1 MTKDLSPLSNGA
13 QGAANLNTK
22 LAGINHDLHVVTGKM
37 TFEEI
42 TSSYKNKKCLSFR
55 EWLQREE
62 QKKKWTKD
70 DSRTAKSYVQGVFQ
84 TYGVTEEFLFCD
96 IDFLLRDI
104 NSQKEIQPKLEGLW
118 NKLITW
124 LERSKKLGTKFVIL
138 DGQNRIKYA
147 LAPFRYD
154 GLSITLRYNGEEHN
168 NVKYEELDDNVK
180 EQINN
185 HVFRVSVVVGGDVT
199 KVVDKLININDGEP
213 WSEHERRDVRWTSVS
228 FSISEIASEPLVKK
242 LHIKTLKHIW
252 TSTYALDKKGITLF
266 IAEMLYFLR
275 NGDKGTPKSLT
286 DMYHAEDENIERQ
299 LKSLN
304 ELFKFVSKNFPVTE
318 ASENFTKE
326 TYRNLL
332 IYLSMLTN
340 TRDVPRSRDLTHNF
354 KLSQIQNP
362 QLLLERIIKR
372 IKSKL
377 ADKNQITPFEKGGGE
392 LTLEQ
397 VKSLPKEKVVW
408 SRRNAKA
415 GSYLNHHSASQRVDL
430 EARQNLFIS
439 DLNDII
445 DICIKDST
453 LLTHDGRRVTKQDR
467 LMAEVK
473 YQNAVIEGLRSDD
486 LGVIG
491 YELDHVKS
499 VAKGGGSDGDNLDY
513 IPRDDNRKKGPH

>member
-37 TFEEI
+37 TFEQI
-42 TSSYKNKKCLSFR
+42 TSFYKNKECLSFR

-70 DSRTAKSYVQGVFQ
+70 NSRTAKSYVQGVFQ

-104 NSQKEIQPKLEGLW
+104 ESQKEIQPKLVGLW
-118 NKLITW
+118 EKILKW
-124 LERSKKLGTKFVIL
+124 LKRSKELGTKFVIL

-154 GLSITLRYNGEEHN
+154 GLPITLRYNGEEHI
-168 NVKYEELDDNVK
+168 NVKYEELDQNVK
-180 EQINN
+180 DQINN
-185 HVFRVSVVVGGDVT
+185 HLFRVSVVTGGDVT

-213 WSEHERRDVRWTSVS
+213 WSEHERRDVRWTPVS
-228 FSISEIASEPLVKK
+228 FSISEIASEPLVNK
-242 LHIKTLKHIW
+242 LHVKTLKHIW
-252 TSTYALDKKGITLF
+252 TGAYALDKKGVTLF

-286 DMYHAEDENIERQ
+286 DMYYAEDEKIEGQ
-299 LKSLN
+299 LKYLN
-304 ELFKFVSKNFPVTE
+304 SLFKFVAKNFPVTE
-318 ASENFTKE
+318 ATENFRKE
-326 TYRNLL
+326 TYRDLL

-340 TRDVPRSRDLTHNF
+340 TKDVSRSKDLTHNF
-354 KLSQIQNP
+354 KFDQIKNAR
-362 QLLLERIIKR
+362 LLLERIIKR

-377 ADKNQITPFEKGGGE
+377 ADRDQIQPFEKGGGE
-392 LTLEQ
+392 LTAEQ
-397 VKSLPKEKVVW
+397 VKALPKENVVW
-408 SRRNAKA
+408 KVANAKP

-430 EARQNLFIS
+430 EARQNLFIG
-439 DLNDII
+439 DLNEII

-453 LLTHDGRRVTKQDR
+453 LITHDGRRVTKQDR

-513 IPRDDNRKKGPH
+513 IPRDDNRKKGPY

>member
-1 MTKDLSPLSNGA
+1 MTKDLSPLSNGV

-22 LAGINHDLHVVTGKM
+22 LAGINHDLHVKTGLM
-37 TFEEI
+37 TFEHI
-42 TSSYKNKKCLSFR
+42 TSSYKNKKCISFR

-84 TYGVTEEFLFCD
+84 TNGVTEEFLFCN
-96 IDFLLRDI
+96 IDFLIRDI
-104 NSQKEIQPKLEGLW
+104 DSQKEIQPKLEGLW

-124 LERSKKLGTKFVIL
+124 LKRSKELGTELVIL

-154 GLSITLRYNGEEHN
+154 GLPITLRYNGEEHI
-168 NVKYEELDDNVK
+168 NVKYEELEENVK

-185 HVFRVSVVVGGDVT
+185 HLFRVSVVVGGDVT

-213 WSEHERRDVRWTSVS
+213 WSEHERRDVLWTSVS
-228 FSISEIASEPLVKK
+228 FNIAQVSTEPLVKK
-242 LHIKTLKHIW
+242 LHTKTLKHIW
-252 TSTYALDKKGITLF
+252 SAAYALDKKGVTLF

-286 DMYHAEDENIERQ
+286 DMYYAEDEKIEEQ
-299 LKSLN
+299 LKYLN
-304 ELFKFVSKNFPVTE
+304 SLFKFVAQNYPVTE

-326 TYRNLL
+326 TYRDLL

-340 TRDVPRSRDLTHNF
+340 TKDVSRSKDLIHNF
-354 KLSQIQNP
+354 KLSQIKNP
-362 QLLLERIIKR
+362 RLLLERIIQR

-377 ADKNQITPFEKGGGE
+377 ADKSQITPFEKGGGE
-392 LTLEQ
+392 LTPEQ
-397 VKSLPKEKVVW
+397 VKALPKEKVVW
-408 SRRNAKA
+408 KVANAKP

-430 EARQNLFIS
+430 EARQDLFIG
-439 DLNDII
+439 DLNEII

-453 LLTHDGRRVTKQDR
+453 LITHDGRRVTKQDR

-499 VAKGGGSDGDNLDY
+499 VAKGGGADGDNLDY
-513 IPRDDNRKKGPH
+513 IPKEDNRRKGAN